1 MLLLVAVA
9 IGSTHCLGEDVAKST
24 ETTPDAGSP
33 GSASSL
39 LVGGDFEGP
48 GCRGWTANES
58 TTEKDAVARTG
69 TGACKVCVAPGAAG
83 VWNIFQTVPK
93 GAGGT
98 YTVEAWVRASGAAG
112 PSRSYLEMQPND
124 DQGNFVGESF
134 SSIALL
140 DDTWRPVSV
149 TGTVAKDTAFSI
161 AVLSRDGGACFLV
174 DDVVLRKE
182 P

>member
-1 MLLLVAVA
+1 MRLLVVFAF
-9 IGSTHCLGEDVAKST
+9 GSIHCLGEDVAKSP

-33 GSASSL
+33 TSAASL
-39 LVGGDFEGP
+39 LLGGDFEGP
-48 GCRGWTANES
+48 GCRGWTANEA
-58 TTEKDAVARTG
+58 TAEKDAVARG
-69 TGACKVCVAPGAAG
+69 GAGACKVCLAPGATG

-98 YTVEAWVRASGAAG
+98 YTVEAWVRASGTAG
-112 PSRSYLEMQPND
+112 PTRSYLELQAND
-124 DQGNFVGESF
+124 DQGNFVGDAF
-134 SSIALL
+134 SSVALL
-140 DDTWRPVSV
+140 DDTWRQVTV
-149 TGTVAKDTAFSI
+149 TGTIAKDAPFSV